1 MLGLMGLRI
10 ALAAALLMAAPLPS
24 VSAEEGVSAAIGRAN
39 YAGFR
44 DRRHCTA
51 FAVGPRTVITAA
63 HCIDGLGGA
72 MTILFGY
79 DRGEW
84 QAEAVTVSAKDV
96 GQDVAVLCLGR
107 DSPASLT
114 IAADGAGPGAAT
126 QLVGYGKPRVHAQQ
140 RRDCPVMAP
149 VGGDLLLRCP
159 ASPGFSG
166 GPLLN
171 TDGEVVGVMSR
182 TGRGTS
188 YAADV
193 AGLTADCP
201 G

>member
-1 MLGLMGLRI
+1 MMCR
-10 ALAAALLMAAPLPS
+10 ALTAAALLVMAVQAPS
-24 VSAEEGVSAAIGRAN
+24 FAKDGVSPAIGRAN
-39 YAGFR
+39 YAGFSN
-44 DRRHCTA
+44 RRHCTA

-63 HCIDGLGGA
+63 HCIEGLGGA

-79 DRGEW
+79 DRGAW
-84 QAEAVTVSAKDV
+84 QAEAVSVSARDI
-96 GQDVAVLCLGR
+96 GQDVAVLCLAV
-107 DSPASLT
+107 DAPATLT
-114 IAADGAGPGAAT
+114 LAAETPEPGAPAE
-126 QLVGYGKPRVHAQQ
+126 LVGYGTPRVHAQQ

-166 GPLLN
+166 GPLFN
-171 TDGEVVGVMSR
+171 ADGEVVGVMSR

-193 AGLTADCP
+193 AGLVPSCP